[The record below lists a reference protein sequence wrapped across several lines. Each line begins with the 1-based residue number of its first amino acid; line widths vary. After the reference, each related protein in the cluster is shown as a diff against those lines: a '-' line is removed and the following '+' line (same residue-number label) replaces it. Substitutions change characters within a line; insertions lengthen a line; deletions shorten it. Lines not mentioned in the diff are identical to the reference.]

1 MNDDN
6 DDDDFLVDCCMIKC
20 DAMMNRDDTHVLTPM
35 GTLFTHSTLYE
46 MHNTYEKCATVYP
59 AILFDVSI
67 RF

>member
-1 MNDDN
+1 MIEKHYDEDL
-6 DDDDFLVDCCMIKC
+6 LVVCCMIKC

-46 MHNTYEKCATVYP
+46 VHNTYEKCATVYP

>member
-1 MNDDN
+1 
-6 DDDDFLVDCCMIKC
+6 MIKC

-46 MHNTYEKCATVYP
+46 MHNKYEKCATVYP